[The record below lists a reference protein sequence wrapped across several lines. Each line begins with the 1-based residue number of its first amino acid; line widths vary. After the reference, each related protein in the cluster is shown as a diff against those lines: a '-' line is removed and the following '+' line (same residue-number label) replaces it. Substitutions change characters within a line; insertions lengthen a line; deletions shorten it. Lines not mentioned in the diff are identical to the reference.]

1 MRRPHAYIY
10 ITLAALAA
18 ALLAPHPL
26 TAALAVATT
35 ALWGEWLLLW
45 LYSMRWP
52 LEPYREKVQVGQYT
66 AAFDP
71 RRRIYHILWKAEPT
85 RSEFGIAAAQ
95 VVHEMFASLALN
107 PSEYVAVIQL
117 EKDRYIRFSTKN
129 PDESRISHV
138 ESVLRTYFVL
148 HKDLW
153 VSGKIRPRRWLYY
166 VAAAPLVFGLFNPT
180 FLLIGALLL
189 YHAHQ
194 IHKWYREAELFF
206 SFETMSTKRDL
217 GTSRQSLE
225 TFAGAEATAIAKMEK
240 WAVVFTPRPEA
251 AVEKDFG
258 KAYESIS
265 EKRGVVVRLH
275 KTSQL
280 LERMLKYD
288 ERPVFLQIFGSQELA
303 TQLEVKKDALANV
316 LFWLLKPTHM
326 TKALTHDLSRAPI
339 FYGGKL
345 MSSGRKL
352 FVGYDRF
359 NRPVE
364 IDIDSMPT
372 AHSIILGPSGMGK
385 SWAVATLLK
394 RLADT
399 HKDLKIVVV
408 DPHGDY
414 VPLAR
419 LVGADVY
426 EVPRFIPPLKM
437 IQHSRY
443 LHMLLMEYGL
453 VQPGADGV
461 DVKAVDV
468 KEAVKVMAETAGVE
482 EPEEVKE
489 EVNLGAKHV
498 VWDLR
503 PLKHDAAAQAFFVSL
518 ILLWY
523 LAQWGARPQ
532 AERVETLV
540 VVDEA
545 ALLMHSAKATETGL
559 VTNVILTLIRQ
570 LSMGGRKYGFALWLI
585 VQLARHIPEDI
596 IENAGFVLQLGG
608 TTRALKRSLEV
619 LALDRYDYEYLRSAT
634 TPRETVGG
642 AAVAGSK
649 PYAMGVLYLSPRD
662 LKYHVKIPLEPLLKE
677 AV

>member
-1 MRRPHAYIY
+1 MRRPHIYIY
-10 ITLAALAA
+10 ITLAAFAA
-18 ALLAPHPL
+18 ALYLHPL
-26 TAALAVATT
+26 TAALAVAAT

-45 LYSMRWP
+45 LYSMKWP
-52 LEPYREKVQVGQYT
+52 LEPHREKARIGGYL
-66 AAFDP
+66 AAYDP
-71 RRRIYHILWKAEPT
+71 RRRLYHILWKAEPT

-95 VVHEMFASLALN
+95 AIHEMYASLALQ
-107 PSEYVAVIQL
+107 PGEYLAVVQL
-117 EKDRYIRFSTKN
+117 GNERFVRFTTKA

-148 HKDLW
+148 YKDLW
-153 VSGKIRPRRWLYY
+153 VSGKIKPRRWIYY
-166 VAAAPLVFGLFNPT
+166 IAAAPLALALFNPV

-189 YHAHQ
+189 YRAHQ
-194 IHKWYREAELFF
+194 IRRWYREAELFF
-206 SFETMSTKRDL
+206 SFEAMSTKRDI

-225 TFAGAEATAIAKMEK
+225 LYASAEATAIAKMEK
-240 WAVVFTPRPEA
+240 WAVVFGLRPEA
-251 AVEKDFG
+251 AVEKEFG
-258 KAYESIS
+258 KAYESPV
-265 EKRGVVVRLH
+265 EKRGVVVKLH

-288 ERPVFLQIFGSQELA
+288 ERPIYIQAYGSQDLA
-303 TQLEVKKDALANV
+303 TQLEIRRDPLANV
-316 LFWLLKPTHM
+316 LFWVPKGAYM
-326 TKALTHDLSRAPI
+326 TKALSHDLSRMPI

-352 FVGYDRF
+352 QVGFDRF
-359 NRPVE
+359 GRSVD

-372 AHSIILGPSGMGK
+372 SHSVVLGPSGMGK

-394 RLADT
+394 RLADS

-414 VPLAR
+414 VALAKHI
-419 LVGADVY
+419 GADVY
-426 EVPRFIPPLKM
+426 EVPRFIPPLKL
-437 IQHSRY
+437 IQNSRY
-443 LHMLLMEYGL
+443 LYMLLAEFGL
-453 VQPGADGV
+453 VPHGADGAV
-461 DVKAVDV
+461 NVEAAVKAVA
-468 KEAVKVMAETAGVE
+468 KAAGVE
-482 EPEEVKE
+482 EPEEV
-489 EVNLGAKHV
+489 NPTAKHV

-503 PLKHDAAAQAFFVSL
+503 ALRHDSAAQAFFVSL

-523 LAQWGARPQ
+523 LTQWGSRPF

-545 ALLMHSAKATETGL
+545 ALLLHGAKMTETGL
-559 VTNVILTLIRQ
+559 VTNTVLTLIRQ
-570 LSMGGRKYGFALWLI
+570 MSMGGRKYGFALWI
-585 VQLARHIPEDI
+585 IAQLARHIPEDVV
-596 IENAGFVLQLGG
+596 ENAGFVLQLGG
-608 TTRALKRSLEV
+608 TTRALKKSLEV

-642 AAVAGSK
+642 AAFAGSK

-662 LKYHVKIPLEPLLKE
+662 LKYHVKIPLDPILKE

>member
-10 ITLAALAA
+10 ATLFALAA
-18 ALLAPHPL
+18 ALFAPHPL
-26 TAALAVATT
+26 TAALAVAAT

-66 AAFDP
+66 AAYDP
-71 RRRIYHILWKAEPT
+71 RRKIYHILWKAEPT

-95 VVHEMFASLALN
+95 VVHEMYASLALN

-180 FLLIGALLL
+180 FLVVGVLLM
-189 YHAHQ
+189 HHTHQ
-194 IHKWYREAELFF
+194 IRKWYREAELFF
-206 SFETMSTKRDL
+206 SFETVSTKRDL

-251 AVEKDFG
+251 AVEKEFG
-258 KAYESIS
+258 KAYESIV

-288 ERPVFLQIFGSQELA
+288 ERPVFLQIFGSQDLA
-303 TQLEVKKDALANV
+303 TQLEIRRDALANV
-316 LFWLLKPTHM
+316 LFWVPKGAYM
-326 TKALTHDLSRAPI
+326 TKALSHDLARAPI

-352 FVGYDRF
+352 LVGYDKF
-359 NRPVE
+359 GRPVE

-414 VPLAR
+414 VPLAKHI
-419 LVGADVY
+419 GARVF
-426 EVPRFIPPLKM
+426 EVPRFIPPLKPLEN
-437 IQHSRY
+437 SRY
-443 LHMLLMEYGL
+443 LYMLLAEFGL
-453 VQPGADGV
+453 VQPGVDGAV
-461 DVKAVDV
+461 NVEAAVKA
-468 KEAVKVMAETAGVE
+468 MAEAAGVE
-482 EPEEVKE
+482 EPEEA
-489 EVNLGAKHV
+489 NLAGVKHV

-523 LAQWGARPQ
+523 LTQWGARPQ
-532 AERVETLV
+532 AERVETV
-540 VVDEA
+540 IVVDEA
-545 ALLMHSAKATETGL
+545 ALLMHSARMTETGL
-559 VTNVILTLIRQ
+559 ITNTVLTLIRQ

-585 VQLARHIPEDI
+585 AQLARHIPEDI

-608 TTRALKRSLEV
+608 TTRALRRSIEV

-642 AAVAGSK
+642 AASAGK
-649 PYAMGVLYLSPRD
+649 PYAMGLLYVSPRD

>member
-1 MRRPHAYIY
+1 MRRPHVYIY
-10 ITLAALAA
+10 VTLAALAA

-26 TAALAVATT
+26 TAALAVVAT

-52 LEPYREKVQVGQYT
+52 LEPYREKALVGQYT
-66 AAFDP
+66 AAYDP
-71 RRRIYHILWKAEPT
+71 RRRLYHILWKAEPT
-85 RSEFGIAAAQ
+85 RSEYGIAAAQ

-107 PSEYVAVIQL
+107 PSEFVAVVQL
-117 EKDRYIRFSTKN
+117 EKERYIRFSTKN

-148 HKDLW
+148 HGDLW
-153 VSGKIRPRRWLYY
+153 VSGKIKPRRWLYY
-166 VAAAPLVFGLFNPT
+166 AAAAPLVFGLLNPV
-180 FLLIGALLL
+180 FLLVGVLLV
-189 YHAHQ
+189 YHAHNVRR
-194 IHKWYREAELFF
+194 WYREAELFL
-206 SFETMSTKRDL
+206 SIEAVSTKRDL

-288 ERPVFLQIFGSQELA
+288 ERPIYMQVFGSQDLA
-303 TQLEVKKDALANV
+303 TQLEVKRDSLANV
-316 LFWLLKPTHM
+316 LFWVPKGAYM
-326 TKALTHDLSRAPI
+326 TKALSHDLARAPI

-359 NRPVE
+359 NRLVE

-372 AHSIILGPSGMGK
+372 SHSVILGPSGMGK
-385 SWAVATLLK
+385 SWAVATLLM
-394 RLADT
+394 RLVESY
-399 HKDLKIVVV
+399 KDLKIVVV

-419 LVGADVY
+419 LIGADVF
-426 EVPRFIPPLKM
+426 EVPRFIPPLKPLEN
-437 IQHSRY
+437 SRY
-443 LHMLLMEYGL
+443 LYMLLMEFGL
-453 VQPGADGV
+453 VPHGADGAV
-461 DVKAVDV
+461 NVEAAVKA
-468 KEAVKVMAETAGVE
+468 MAEAAGVE
-482 EPEEVKE
+482 PKE
-489 EVNLGAKHV
+489 ANLAGVKHV

-523 LAQWGARPQ
+523 LTQWGSRPF
-532 AERVETLV
+532 AEKVETLV

-570 LSMGGRKYGFALWLI
+570 LSMGGRKYGFALWI
-585 VQLARHIPEDI
+585 IAQLARHVPEDI

-608 TTRALKRSLEV
+608 TTRALKKSLEV

-634 TPRETVGG
+634 TPRETTGG
-642 AAVAGSK
+642 AASAVSK
-649 PYAMGVLYLSPRD
+649 PYAMGLLYVSPRD
-662 LKYHVKIPLEPLLKE
+662 LKYHLKIPLEPLLKE
-677 AV
+677 AI

>member
-1 MRRPHAYIY
+1 MRRPHIYIY

-26 TAALAVATT
+26 TALMAIATT

-52 LEPYREKVQVGQYT
+52 LEPHREKTRVGQYL

-71 RRRIYHILWKAEPT
+71 RRKIYHVLWKAEPT
-85 RSEFGIAAAQ
+85 RSEFGISAAQ
-95 VVHEMFASLALN
+95 TIHEMYASLALQ
-107 PSEYVAVIQL
+107 PGEYLAVVQIGN
-117 EKDRYIRFSTKN
+117 ERFVRYTTKT
-129 PDESRISHV
+129 PDESRIAHI
-138 ESVLRTYFVL
+138 EAVLRTYFVL
-148 HKDLW
+148 HPTTW
-153 VSGKIRPRRWLYY
+153 VSLKVVPDRWIMY
-166 VAAAPLVFGLFNPT
+166 VAAAPLVFGLFNPA
-180 FLLIGALLL
+180 FLIIGALLV
-189 YHAHQ
+189 YHAHH
-194 IHKWYREAELFF
+194 IRKWYRQADVELAFEAVGA
-206 SFETMSTKRDL
+206 KRDI
-217 GTSRQSLE
+217 GTSRQTLE
-225 TFAGAEATAIAKMEK
+225 TFAGAEASAIAKMKK

-258 KAYESIS
+258 KAYESVV

-288 ERPVFLQIFGSQELA
+288 ERPIYIQTYGSQDLA
-303 TQLEVKKDALANV
+303 TQLEIRRDVLSNI
-316 LFWLLKPTHM
+316 LFWVPKGAYM
-326 TKALTHDLSRAPI
+326 TKALSHDLSRMPI

-352 FVGYDRF
+352 LVGYDRF
-359 NRPVE
+359 GRSVE

-372 AHSIILGPSGMGK
+372 SHSVVLGPSGMGK

-394 RLADT
+394 RLADS

-414 VPLAR
+414 VALAR
-419 LVGADVY
+419 LIGADVY
-426 EVPRFIPPLKM
+426 EVPRFIPPLKL
-437 IQHSRY
+437 IQNSRY
-443 LHMLLMEYGL
+443 LYMLLAEFGL
-453 VQPGADGV
+453 VPYGADGAV
-461 DVKAVDV
+461 NVEAAVKA
-468 KEAVKVMAETAGVE
+468 MAKAAGVE
-482 EPEEVKE
+482 EPEEA
-489 EVNLGAKHV
+489 NLAEARHV

-503 PLKHDAAAQAFFVSL
+503 PLKHDSAAQAFFVSL

-523 LAQWGARPQ
+523 LAQWGSRPQ

-545 ALLMHSAKATETGL
+545 ALLMHSARMTETGL
-559 VTNVILTLIRQ
+559 IVNTVLTLIRQ

-585 VQLARHIPEDI
+585 AQLARHIPEDVV
-596 IENAGFVLQLGG
+596 ENAGFVLQLGG

-642 AAVAGSK
+642 AASAGSK
-649 PYAMGVLYLSPRD
+649 PYAMGLLYVSPRD
-662 LKYHVKIPLEPLLKE
+662 LKYHVKIPLDPILKE
-677 AV
+677 AA

>member
-1 MRRPHAYIY
+1 MRRPHIYIY
-10 ITLAALAA
+10 ATLAALAA

-26 TAALAVATT
+26 TALMAIAAT

-52 LEPYREKVQVGQYT
+52 LEPYREKVQIGGYV

-71 RRRIYHILWKAEPT
+71 RRKIYHVLWKAEPT
-85 RSEFGIAAAQ
+85 RSEFGIASAQ

-107 PSEYVAVIQL
+107 PSEYIAVIQL
-117 EKDRYIRFSTKN
+117 EKDRYIRYSTKN

-148 HKDLW
+148 HRDLW
-153 VSGKIRPRRWLYY
+153 VSGRIKPRRWLYY
-166 VAAAPLVFGLFNPT
+166 AAAAPLVFGLLNPAY
-180 FLLIGALLL
+180 LLIGALLL
-189 YHAHQ
+189 HHAHQ
-194 IHKWYREAELFF
+194 IRRWYREAELFF
-206 SFETMSTKRDL
+206 SFETASTKRDL

-240 WAVVFTPRPEA
+240 WAVVFAPRPEQS
-251 AVEKDFG
+251 VEKDFG

-288 ERPVFLQIFGSQELA
+288 ERPIYMQVFGSQELA

-316 LFWLLKPTHM
+316 LFWTPSGSYM

-352 FVGYDRF
+352 PVGVDRF
-359 NRPVE
+359 SRPVE

-372 AHSIILGPSGMGK
+372 SHSVILGPSGMGK

-394 RLADT
+394 RLADS

-419 LVGADVY
+419 LIGADVY
-426 EVPRFIPPLKM
+426 EVPRHIPPLKPLEN
-437 IQHSRY
+437 SRY
-443 LHMLLMEYGL
+443 LYMLLMEFGL
-453 VQPGADGV
+453 VQPGADG
-461 DVKAVDV
+461 AVDV
-468 KEAVKVMAETAGVE
+468 KEAVKAVAKVAGVE
-482 EPEEVKE
+482 EPEEVDA
-489 EVNLGAKHV
+489 GAKHV

-503 PLKHDAAAQAFFVSL
+503 QLKHDAAAQAFFVSL

-523 LAQWGARPQ
+523 LTQWGSRPQ
-532 AERVETLV
+532 AERVETV
-540 VVDEA
+540 IVVDEA
-545 ALLMHSAKATETGL
+545 ALLMHTAKATETGMI
-559 VTNVILTLIRQ
+559 TNTILTLIRQ

-585 VQLARHIPEDI
+585 AQLARHVPEDVV
-596 IENAGFVLQLGG
+596 ENAGFVLQLGG
-608 TTRALKRSLEV
+608 TTRALKKSLEV

-634 TPRETVGG
+634 TPRESVGG
-642 AAVAGSK
+642 AAVAGSR
-649 PYAMGVLYLSPRD
+649 PYAMGLLYVSPRD
-662 LKYHVKIPLEPLLKE
+662 LKYHVKISLDPTLKE

>member
-1 MRRPHAYIY
+1 MRRPHIYIY
-10 ITLAALAA
+10 ATLFAFAA
-18 ALLAPHPL
+18 ALYLHLL
-26 TAALAVATT
+26 TAALAVAAT

-45 LYSMRWP
+45 LYSMKWP
-52 LEPYREKVQVGQYT
+52 LEPHREKARIGGYL
-66 AAFDP
+66 AAYDP
-71 RRRIYHILWKAEPT
+71 RRRLYHILWKAEPT

-95 VVHEMFASLALN
+95 AIHEMYASLALQ
-107 PSEYVAVIQL
+107 PGEYLAVVQL
-117 EKDRYIRFSTKN
+117 GNERFVRFTTKA

-148 HKDLW
+148 YKDLW
-153 VSGKIRPRRWLYY
+153 VSGKIKPRRWIYY
-166 VAAAPLVFGLFNPT
+166 IAAAPLALALFNPV

-189 YHAHQ
+189 YRAHQ
-194 IHKWYREAELFF
+194 IRRWYREAELFF
-206 SFETMSTKRDL
+206 SFEAMSTKRDI

-225 TFAGAEATAIAKMEK
+225 LYASAEATAIAKMEK
-240 WAVVFTPRPEA
+240 WAVVFGLRPEA
-251 AVEKDFG
+251 AVEKEFG
-258 KAYESIS
+258 KAYESPV
-265 EKRGVVVRLH
+265 EKRGVVVKLH

-288 ERPVFLQIFGSQELA
+288 ERPIYIQAYGSQDLA
-303 TQLEVKKDALANV
+303 TQLEIRRDPLANV
-316 LFWLLKPTHM
+316 LFWVPKGAYM
-326 TKALTHDLSRAPI
+326 TKALSHDLSRMPI

-352 FVGYDRF
+352 QVGFDRF
-359 NRPVE
+359 GRSVD

-372 AHSIILGPSGMGK
+372 SHSVILGPSGMGK

-394 RLADT
+394 RLADS

-414 VPLAR
+414 VALAKHI
-419 LVGADVY
+419 GADVY
-426 EVPRFIPPLKM
+426 EVPRFIPPLKL
-437 IQHSRY
+437 IQNSRY
-443 LHMLLMEYGL
+443 LYMLLAEFGL
-453 VQPGADGV
+453 VPHGADGAV
-461 DVKAVDV
+461 NVEAAVKAVA
-468 KEAVKVMAETAGVE
+468 KAAGVE
-482 EPEEVKE
+482 EPEEV
-489 EVNLGAKHV
+489 NPTAKHV

-503 PLKHDAAAQAFFVSL
+503 ALRHDSAAQAFFVSL

-523 LAQWGARPQ
+523 LTQWGSRPF

-545 ALLMHSAKATETGL
+545 ALLLHGAKMTETGL
-559 VTNVILTLIRQ
+559 VTNTVLTLIRQ

-585 VQLARHIPEDI
+585 AQLARHIPEDVV
-596 IENAGFVLQLGG
+596 ENAGFVLQLGG
-608 TTRALKRSLEV
+608 TTRALKKSLEV

-642 AAVAGSK
+642 AASAGSK
-649 PYAMGVLYLSPRD
+649 PYAMGLLYVSPRD